1 MNQFAKNR
9 AICLLLNILLMFSA
23 CGKPVDETA
32 QNNANVLPTAAVN
45 VNNQA
50 APVQKTPQFPNL
62 QTEILDRKNSASDAP
77 VGKFDFK
84 NYTYPLPR
92 GWQDKD
98 SKDITLENGSRRMS
112 EDQIGMSYVTT
123 KFGDVTGD
131 GQDEAFVILKIVT
144 AGAAIPQ
151 AVYVFTW
158 KNDSPELIWTF
169 RTGDRT
175 DGGLK
180 NLAAENGEVIVE
192 LYGQDRFILGEVETM
207 KITGDEE
214 QLCCPDFFTRTFYKW
229 NGRNFL
235 MQGKRKTYSISD
247 PSLPPVENKG
257 DLVNQENQRKR

>member
-1 MNQFAKNR
+1 M
-9 AICLLLNILLMFSA
+9 
-23 CGKPVDETA
+23 G
-32 QNNANVLPTAAVN
+32 QNKANVLQPTVAVTN
-45 VNNQA
+45 TNTNPPKPEQTA
-50 APVQKTPQFPNL
+50 KLPNL
-62 QTEILDRKNSASDAP
+62 QTEILNGKNNTTDSP
-77 VGKFDFK
+77 IGKFDFK

-98 SKDITLENGSRRMS
+98 SKDITLENGTRRMS

-131 GQDEAFVILKIVT
+131 GQDEAFVILRIDT

-151 AVYVFTW
+151 SVYVFTW
-158 KNDSPELIWTF
+158 KDAKPEPIWNF

-180 NLAAENGEVIVE
+180 TLRAENGNLVVE

-214 QLCCPDFFTRTFYKW
+214 NLCCPAFFTRTYYKW
-229 NGRNFL
+229 NGSGFR
-235 MQGKRKTYSISD
+235 MQGKRETYSMED
-247 PSLPPVENKG
+247 PDAPPVENKG
-257 DLVNQENQRKR
+257 DLVNQPNKRLKR

>member
-9 AICLLLNILLMFSA
+9 AIGLLFSLLLMFPA
-23 CGKPVDETA
+23 CGKRGDETV
-32 QNNANVLPTAAVN
+32 QNNANVLPTATINA
-45 VNNQA
+45 NNE
-50 APVQKTPQFPNL
+50 VKVDKTPKFPNL
-62 QTEILDRKNSASDAP
+62 QIEILDRKHSTSNTP
-77 VGKFDFK
+77 IGKFDFK

-151 AVYVFTW
+151 SVNVFTW
-158 KNDSPELIWTF
+158 KNDAPELIWTF

-180 NLAAENGEVIVE
+180 NVYAENGEVVVE
-192 LYGQDRFILGEVETM
+192 LYGQDRFILGEVETS

-214 QLCCPDFFTRTFYKW
+214 QLCCPDFFTRTRYKW

-235 MQGKRKTYSISD
+235 MQGKRETRSITA
-247 PSLPPVENKG
+247 PNAPPVENKG
-257 DLVNQENQRKR
+257 DLINEQNKRQK